1 MPSIDADQCSLSA
14 VVRSY
19 LSWTIEWSVMN
30 VAAVQDSTSSDSVQP
45 VTAFHLG
52 AAQFTVSTATQS
64 SNNSRI
70 VEGKN
75 SYHHCILCLAIRI
88 TFMARRRNFRQI
100 GSSW

>member
-45 VTAFHLG
+45 EADHPQAMPAPQRLLSV
-52 AAQFTVSTATQS
+52 AAM
-64 SNNSRI
+64 SRT
-70 VEGKN
+70 
-75 SYHHCILCLAIRI
+75 LAD
-88 TFMARRRNFRQI
+88 
-100 GSSW
+100 